1 MTTTTGDLRSLL
13 DPETFSSIPSNTAAV
28 LQQAWSSHT
37 DTLRSNLEKVRIDA
51 EQRLKELTTIN
62 DLLNMK
68 LAVYSRETEKE
79 QITEQPYIKEV
90 RLG

>member
-1 MTTTTGDLRSLL
+1 MTATTGDLRSLL
-13 DPETFSSIPSNTAAV
+13 DLETFSSIPSNTAAV

-37 DTLRSNLEKVRIDA
+37 DTLRSNLEKVRKDG
-51 EQRLKELTTIN
+51 EQRLKELSTIN
-62 DLLNMK
+62 AKLKMK
-68 LAVYSRETEKE
+68 LTLYSQETEKE